1 MGKKIV
7 NKEFFMKRISAILFV
22 IFLLLGANSVF
33 AGGGKEKAGKKAKT
47 APAPSVSVAPGTL
60 TVTGLD
66 AYNGNYIYAEGF
78 LSDGNVKIVAA
89 VDISGVMQM
98 EFMKGGEI
106 VNGSVALPVWRIL
119 GYDSEDEE
127 LVINKERY
135 TGSDDIDFA
144 ITVWKESDSY
154 SPNSMGSIYN
164 RVADG
169 ALPVKFNNGIAS
181 GTLDLP
187 EPSESYSVFE
197 MN

>member
-1 MGKKIV
+1 
-7 NKEFFMKRISAILFV
+7 MKRISVVFLA

-33 AGGGKEKAGKKAKT
+33 AGGGKEKAGKAKA
-47 APAPSVSVAPGTL
+47 APAPSVSVEPGTL
-60 TVTGLD
+60 TITGLD
-66 AYNGNYIYAEGF
+66 AYNGNFIYAEGF
-78 LSDGNVKIVAA
+78 LVDGDDIKIVAA

-119 GYDSEDEE
+119 GYDNEAED

-135 TGSDDIDFA
+135 TGGDNIDFA

-169 ALPVKFNNGIAS
+169 ALSVTFNNGIAS

-187 EPSESYSVFE
+187 APSESYSVFE